1 MPRAPP
7 DWPMTSRRSAHD
19 SFTAMKADS
28 SRQPPRE
35 LGGLLRHPPY
45 SHAELLRR
53 KVERLPD
60 TPDQSRP
67 QRDSCLVGP
76 ETKRGLGRRESK
88 YLPTRTAGGG
98 KISGRENPGS
108 ARERT

>member
-7 DWPMTSRRSAHD
+7 GRPSTNRGSAHD

-28 SRQPPRE
+28 SRQPPRG

-53 KVERLPD
+53 PVERLPD
-60 TPDQSRP
+60 TPDQIRP

-76 ETKRGLGRRESK
+76 ETKRGLGRRESQ
-88 YLPTRTAGGG
+88 YLPARRV
-98 KISGRENPGS
+98 GRG
-108 ARERT
+108 